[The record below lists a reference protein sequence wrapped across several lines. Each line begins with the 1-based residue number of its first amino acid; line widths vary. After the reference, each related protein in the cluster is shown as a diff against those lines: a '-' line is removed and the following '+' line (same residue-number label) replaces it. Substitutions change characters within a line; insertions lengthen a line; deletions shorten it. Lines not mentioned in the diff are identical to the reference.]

1 MKESQPSLLVE
12 VLSPD
17 FRGDM
22 ECVGL
27 VAGSGLD
34 VFAHNIETV
43 ERLTPYV
50 RDRRAGY
57 RQTLGV
63 HVEVREGRGELVT

>member
-34 VFAHNIETV
+34 VFSHNIETV
-43 ERLTPYV
+43 ETLTSYV

-57 RQTLGV
+57 RQTLV
-63 HVEVREGRGELVT
+63 CLWRLGRGGGSL